1 MDQISFE
8 DVVLHYELRQGGDPV
23 LLVHAAPFVSWYEP
37 LVARMEGVDT
47 LRCRRQLRAQ
57 EHGRYRP
64 LSVGEDGQILSR
76 LMEHVGWVRAHVVG
90 HSYGALVALQMALD
104 WPDRV
109 ASLALLEPAARGIS
123 RSKEV
128 AAALDP
134 VITAY
139 RAGDRLSAMELFL
152 RHVGGD
158 GFRDSLDAVL
168 PRAFEEAVEYAD
180 LFFQAEMAAVSSW
193 DFGPERASEISQP
206 VLNVVGSDT
215 VPRFVEAA
223 DLVQTW
229 FPDAERLDVPD
240 AGHLLMVQ
248 NPEAVATGLA
258 AFFSR
263 HPIGAA
269 TTAS

>member
-128 AAALDP
+128 AAALEP

-139 RAGDRLSAMELFL
+139 RSGDRLSAMELFL

-158 GFRDSLDAVL
+158 GFRDSLDAAL
-168 PRAFEEAVEYAD
+168 PQAFDEAVEYAD

-193 DFGPERASEISQP
+193 DFGPEQASEIS
-206 VLNVVGSDT
+206 
-215 VPRFVEAA
+215 
-223 DLVQTW
+223 
-229 FPDAERLDVPD
+229 
-240 AGHLLMVQ
+240 HLSSMS
-248 NPEAVATGLA
+248 LA
-258 AFFSR
+258 ATRSPDSWRLPIWSR
-263 HPIGAA
+263 PGSPTPSVSTCQTPVI
-269 TTAS
+269 S